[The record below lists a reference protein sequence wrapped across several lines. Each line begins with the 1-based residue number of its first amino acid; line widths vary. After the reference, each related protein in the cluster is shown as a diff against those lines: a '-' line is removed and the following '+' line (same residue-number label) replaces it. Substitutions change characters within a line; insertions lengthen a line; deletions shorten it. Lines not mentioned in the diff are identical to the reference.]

1 MFAKPTTLFA
11 LLAVATRV
19 LATPPACLI
28 AAVNTQPNPATLSAV
43 CSGNNATA
51 VESYICKNCTA
62 DTVQLAMSGFASVCA
77 GAGVTIKNTTS
88 CSATSSSSSSSGTA
102 SMTSSGA
109 ILATGSSGAI
119 LTGGASSG
127 FATATANGTVSSAH
141 SAPTATQSSSGGS
154 GSGTSGSGSGSNG
167 ASGTSSGSSASASA
181 KPYTG
186 AAARL
191 GMDLVG
197 LAALG
202 AFGAMLAL

>member
-28 AAVNTQPNPATLSAV
+28 AAVNTQANPAAISAV

-77 GAGVTIKNTTS
+77 GAGVTIS
-88 CSATSSSSSSSGTA
+88 TSSV
-102 SMTSSGA
+102 TSTGA

-141 SAPTATQSSSGGS
+141 SAPTATQSSNGGS
-154 GSGTSGSGSGSNG
+154 GSGTSGSGSA